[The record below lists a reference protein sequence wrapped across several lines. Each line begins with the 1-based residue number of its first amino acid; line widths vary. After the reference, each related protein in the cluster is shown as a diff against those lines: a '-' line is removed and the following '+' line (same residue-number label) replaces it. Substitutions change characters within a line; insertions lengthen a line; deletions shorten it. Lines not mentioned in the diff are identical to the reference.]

1 MKHVEELRI
10 KQVHDD
16 CHYETSIEERMRSGF
31 MPIVIGYGCTQEE
44 ADTEALKKFS
54 LRQIDEDNM
63 RKRCLELVKDDRGI
77 YYASEFRDE
86 LVKDIEALSL
96 PDQEQLS
103 NSKTE

>member
-54 LRQIDEDNM
+54 LRQIDEDNKRFLGYVGEDEVIDRNLHLDWQM
-63 RKRCLELVKDDRGI
+63 RCFERNVFRAEL
-77 YYASEFRDE
+77 RDK
-86 LVKDIEALSL
+86 VNKI
-96 PDQEQLS
+96 
-103 NSKTE
+103 